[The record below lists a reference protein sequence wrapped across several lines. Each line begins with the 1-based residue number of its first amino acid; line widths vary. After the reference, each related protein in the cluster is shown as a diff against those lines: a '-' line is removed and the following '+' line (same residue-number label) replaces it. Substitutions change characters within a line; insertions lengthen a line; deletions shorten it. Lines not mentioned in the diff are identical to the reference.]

1 MPSAPPRPSASAAH
15 SPAPIAMSDS
25 AFRRAPSDCAII
37 GASSSGSVS
46 SGESCFTVG
55 RAFSSAGSTASCD
68 TAKASAAFSDAVYS
82 ARRLA
87 KSEEKRSF
95 SGTAA
100 SSLTAISCPVSE
112 RRAFS
117 AF

>member
-1 MPSAPPRPSASAAH
+1 MPH
-15 SPAPIAMSDS
+15 SPAPIAMSDN

-46 SGESCFTVG
+46 SGESCFTVV

-68 TAKASAAFSDAVYS
+68 TAKASTASSDAVYS

-87 KSEEKRSF
+87 KSEEKRSL

-112 RRAFS
+112 RRVFS